1 MKEYDLVIIGAGASG
16 ILAGIAALEENVE
29 KVLIIEQEE
38 DLGGNLNLFINNDFG
53 DFHLGEN
60 VPGPAFASILITTYI
75 SLNGKFKNN
84 TRVIEVSDDKKIKYV
99 NPYEGEVDIKAK
111 KIILASG
118 CREKYTGN
126 IIVPIHKY
134 TGIFSTASA
143 HRLVNINGLLPGRE
157 VILSG
162 NTIWTYI
169 LARRLVI
176 EGAKVKGIVTSRQRL
191 DEELSKI
198 IDGFNIPIIFNS
210 EVVEVGGS
218 ERIEWARIENCSI
231 KEDSEVIECDSLIL
245 AVGYY
250 PELDYLKNSNI
261 KLNGDY
267 LYQENYKTSIED
279 IYCCGTI
286 INGRNGLFNS
296 GEEGYKVGKMVS
308 AQLK

>member
-218 ERIEWARIENCSI
+218 ERIEWVRIENCSI

>member
-218 ERIEWARIENCSI
+218 ERIEWVRIENCSI

-296 GEEGYKVGKMVS
+296 GEEGYKVGKIVS

>member
-198 IDGFNIPIIFNS
+198 IDGFNIPVIFNS

-218 ERIEWARIENCSI
+218 ERIEWVRIENCSI

-296 GEEGYKVGKMVS
+296 GEEGYKVGKIVS